1 MPKQTEV
8 LQSLSDNMAL
18 LVDEIKSLK
27 DSLQPKQ
34 EVKPQ
39 EVFNGAQVNIA
50 QTNVAVSS
58 VPIPQEYRDLVD
70 TILNKSFGV
79 RMEHRSDAPLFEF
92 SIIVPDK
99 YSNMPPAQREIQKE
113 DLRLKII
120 TMAEGIN
127 GVKEWCERVYKNF
140 NTEIQSMIVADRLNA

>member
-39 EVFNGAQVNIA
+39 EVFNGAQVNMA
-50 QTNVAVSS
+50 QTNVAVST
-58 VPIPQEYRDLVD
+58 VPVPQEYRELVNM
-70 TILNKSFGV
+70 ILNKSFGV
-79 RMEHRSDAPLFEF
+79 RMEYRIDAPLFEF

-99 YSNMPPAQREIQKE
+99 YSNMPLPQREVQKE
-113 DLRLKII
+113 DSRPKVI
-120 TMAEGIN
+120 TMAEGKN
-127 GVKEWCERVYKNF
+127 GVKEWCEKVYRNF
-140 NTEIQSMIVADRLNA
+140 NAEIQSMIVADRINA

>member
-39 EVFNGAQVNIA
+39 EVFNGAQVNMA
-50 QTNVAVSS
+50 QTNVAVST
-58 VPIPQEYRDLVD
+58 VPVPQEYRELVNM
-70 TILNKSFGV
+70 ILNKSFGV
-79 RMEHRSDAPLFEF
+79 RMEYRIDAPLFEF

-99 YSNMPPAQREIQKE
+99 YSNMPLPQREVQKE
-113 DLRLKII
+113 DSRPKVI
-120 TMAEGIN
+120 TMAEGKN
-127 GVKEWCERVYKNF
+127 GVKEWCEKVYRNF
-140 NTEIQSMIVADRLNA
+140 NVEIQSMIVADRINA